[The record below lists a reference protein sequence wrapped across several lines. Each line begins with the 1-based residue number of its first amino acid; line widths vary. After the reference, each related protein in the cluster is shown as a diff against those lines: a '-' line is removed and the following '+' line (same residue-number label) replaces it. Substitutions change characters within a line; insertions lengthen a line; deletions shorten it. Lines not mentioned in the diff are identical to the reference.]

1 MNLPHRIYLVAMVA
15 DPTARPWVVGLCQA
29 FGDGGPD
36 AEAMSCSTELVAA
49 SDPTGPTVGHA
60 MSVPVSQRVHDL
72 LMQVADSGQ
81 VPAGVVYA
89 VCGTK
94 DGIVT
99 RTNHPDPA
107 VLGLVWDT
115 AGSLARVGLSFRPLP
130 LPGGE

>member
-1 MNLPHRIYLVAMVA
+1 MNLPHRIYLVALAA
-15 DPTARPWVVGLCQA
+15 DPTARPWVVGLCQQ

-36 AEAMSCSTELVAA
+36 AESQNCLTPLVSVA
-49 SDPTGPTVGHA
+49 DPTGPAVGHA

-72 LMQVADSGQ
+72 LMQIADAGQ

-89 VCGTK
+89 VCGSK

-107 VLGLVWDT
+107 VLGMVWDT
-115 AGSLARVGLSFRPLP
+115 AGSLARVGLSFPP
-130 LPGGE
+130 LPGPS